1 MIITLAGVIG
11 VGKSSMTHLL
21 SELLETKAV
30 YEPVEDNPLLEK
42 FYADKK
48 KYGFLFQI
56 DMLSKRFELIQEAM
70 SVKNG
75 ILDRS
80 IYEDSIFLKQLYDE
94 GSVNKL
100 ELDVYTKLLNRM
112 LKELEPS
119 PKRSPDLMIVLNCS
133 FEEEI
138 KRINKRAREFE
149 KVEEGS
155 ELYEYFKDHHAN
167 YQEWMSQDLG
177 FPKLIIDVTSI
188 DYVNNPEDRRKVL
201 MMILDELFNVGAVS
215 GEEHT
220 YFYKKLCDSRAF

>member
-1 MIITLAGVIG
+1 MLITLAGPIG
-11 VGKSSMTHLL
+11 VGKSSMTKLL

-94 GSVNKL
+94 GSVN
-100 ELDVYTKLLNRM
+100 ELDAYNYLMANNLRTLPVVFNNGELIAMGFQPQNLKNLNR
-112 LKELEPS
+112 
-119 PKRSPDLMIVLNCS
+119 
-133 FEEEI
+133 EE
-138 KRINKRAREFE
+138 
-149 KVEEGS
+149 
-155 ELYEYFKDHHAN
+155 D
-167 YQEWMSQDLG
+167 
-177 FPKLIIDVTSI
+177 
-188 DYVNNPEDRRKVL
+188 
-201 MMILDELFNVGAVS
+201 
-215 GEEHT
+215 
-220 YFYKKLCDSRAF
+220 